1 MMIDIDPKI
10 KKKKGAEYFER
21 PEDLDDEW
29 VKQHIESL
37 VEEQR
42 TKITKKFEKDNE
54 KLKANGEKEMKPKEL
69 NERLE
74 AVTELEKKMKK
85 EHKTGKVEAE
95 GKGPTVDK
103 MEANI
108 DKIEQRI
115 ETSKIQMEDKEG
127 NKEVAL
133 GTSKIVSTFCSM
145 TRNHANIATRTT
157 STLVLQSSFPRSS
170 TFLSSGSFQRR
181 CAKSSTGRSSLLTR
195 IGSSKSGRSL
205 SLVRG
210 SPNKFREDHILQA
223 GMRSSGYQGFGGVY
237 RYSRVQSFS
246 GFV

>member
-1 MMIDIDPKI
+1 MMIDIDPKM
-10 KKKKGAEYFER
+10 KKKKGVEYFER

-29 VKQHIESL
+29 VKQHINSL

-54 KLKANGEKEMKPKEL
+54 KLKANGEKELKTKEL

-74 AVTELEKKMKK
+74 AVIELEKKMKK

-95 GKGPTVDK
+95 GKGPTVEK

-133 GTSKIVSTFCSM
+133 GTSKIVSTSCSM
-145 TRNHANIATRTT
+145 ARNH
-157 STLVLQSSFPRSS
+157 
-170 TFLSSGSFQRR
+170 
-181 CAKSSTGRSSLLTR
+181 K
-195 IGSSKSGRSL
+195 
-205 SLVRG
+205 
-210 SPNKFREDHILQA
+210 
-223 GMRSSGYQGFGGVY
+223 
-237 RYSRVQSFS
+237 
-246 GFV
+246 